1 MTEEKKQRARKVRL
15 YSLSTCPICSRIKR
29 FLRDNKIDCEVIDV
43 DTLNSGEQWVK
54 SKELKQYNPRA
65 TYPTLVIEEV
75 MTDFDEHILKEA
87 LGTDD
92 A

>member
-1 MTEEKKQRARKVRL
+1 MAGETKQRDRKVRL

-29 FLRDNKIDCEVIDV
+29 FLRDNNIDCEVIDV
-43 DTLNSGEQWVK
+43 DTLDSGEQWVK
-54 SKELKQYNPRA
+54 SKELKQYNPKA

-75 MTDFDEHILKEA
+75 MTNFDEQALKEA

-92 A
+92 S